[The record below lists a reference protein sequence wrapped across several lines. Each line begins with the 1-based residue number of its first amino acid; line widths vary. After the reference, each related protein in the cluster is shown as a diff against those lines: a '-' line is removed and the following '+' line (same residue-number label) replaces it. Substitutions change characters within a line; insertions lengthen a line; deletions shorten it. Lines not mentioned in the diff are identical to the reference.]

1 MRCLISILPRS
12 DPAPTRDATV
22 GPDWVA
28 LVGTAVSIVLH
39 VILDADKPCFPFILG
54 CCLFW
59 TGYIVIR
66 ARRDKHILRE
76 WGFRT
81 DNLLSA
87 SIVPLL
93 LFGAATVALASYGAT
108 RGTLRFPPHAFFLL
122 LLYPIWGLV
131 QQFLALGIVAG
142 NLEKVPALRAR
153 RWLIAL
159 LTAAIF
165 SLVHI
170 NDARVMAATFG
181 LQLVLVPIYFRD
193 RNLIPLAVVHGWLGA
208 LFYLWV
214 LDVDLWQQT
223 FG

>member
-1 MRCLISILPRS
+1 MG
-12 DPAPTRDATV
+12 DPTRTPDAPA

-28 LVGTAVSIVLH
+28 LVGIAVSIVLH
-39 VILDADKPCFPFILG
+39 LILDAEKPCFPFIFG

-59 TGYIVIR
+59 TGYIVVR
-66 ARRDKHILRE
+66 AGHDNHILRE

-87 SIVPLL
+87 SRLPLL
-93 LFGAATVALASYGAT
+93 LLAVATVALVAYGAMW
-108 RGTLRFPPHAFFLL
+108 GTLRFPPHAFFLL
-122 LLYPIWGLV
+122 LLYPLWGLI

-153 RWLIAL
+153 HWLIAL
-159 LTAAIF
+159 VTAGIF

-193 RNLIPLAVVHGWLGA
+193 RNVIPQGIVHGWLGA

-214 LDVDLWQQT
+214 LDVDLWEQT
-223 FG
+223 FS